1 MHKRLKLSAAIL
13 ACGLLGSGA
22 AAAADNLT
30 FVSFGGAWGAAQK
43 KHMIDPY
50 EKETGAKILFQNYT
64 GGTAQI
70 KAQVESGNVLW
81 DVVDFET
88 IDLQRACDDGLL
100 ETIPRDAIPAG
111 ADGVAAKDDFIQGT
125 FNESPCGISEVVW
138 SIVYAYNKD
147 TVGATPPT
155 SIRDVFDTQKIPGKR
170 GLRKKAQI
178 NLEWA
183 LLADGVP
190 ASDVYKV
197 LATKE
202 GQDRAFNK
210 LNSIKKD
217 IVWFDSWSQAPGLLN
232 SGSTVMVQ
240 SANGRLS
247 DVIRHENKPFAI
259 VWDGNVHDLEAL
271 GIVKGSKN
279 KAAALKFVLFAT
291 GTKPLAGMQ
300 DVDYGPV
307 RKSSLALVAPDIAEN
322 LPSKHVA
329 EGLRADSNF
338 WADFDET
345 LNERFN
351 QWLLQP

>member
-1 MHKRLKLSAAIL
+1 MSKLLKLTAAVL
-13 ACGLLGSGA
+13 ACGAISSGPVQ
-22 AAAADNLT
+22 AADSLT
-30 FVSFGGAWGAAQK
+30 FVSFGGAWGGVQK

-50 EKETGAKILFQNYT
+50 VKETGTEILFQNYT

-81 DVVDFET
+81 DVVDLET
-88 IDLQRACDDGLL
+88 IDLQRACYDGLL
-100 ETIPRDAIPAG
+100 EQIPRNLIPAG
-111 ADGVAAKDDFIQGT
+111 ADGVPAKDDFIKGT
-125 FNESPCGISEVVW
+125 FEDSPCGLSEVVW

-147 TVGATPPT
+147 TVGPVAPT
-155 SIRDVFDTQKIPGKR
+155 SVADIFDTKKIPGKR

-202 GQDRAFNK
+202 GQDRAFRK
-210 LNSIKKD
+210 LDTIKKD

-247 DVIRHENKPFAI
+247 DVIKSEKKPFNI
-259 VWDGNVHDLEAL
+259 VWHGNVYDLEAL

-279 KAAALKFVLFAT
+279 KDAALKFVLFAT
-291 GTKPLAGMQ
+291 GTKPLAGMA
-300 DVDYGPV
+300 DVNYGPV
-307 RKSSLALVAPDIAEN
+307 RRSSLALLSPDVVKD
-322 LPSKHVA
+322 LPSQHA
-329 EGLRADSNF
+329 SEGLRADSSF

-351 QWLLQP
+351 QWLLQ